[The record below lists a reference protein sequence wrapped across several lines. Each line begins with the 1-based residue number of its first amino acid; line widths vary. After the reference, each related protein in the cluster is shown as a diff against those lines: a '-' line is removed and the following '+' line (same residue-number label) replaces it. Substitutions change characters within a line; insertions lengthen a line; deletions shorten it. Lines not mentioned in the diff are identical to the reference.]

1 MLQEAPSLPKIVM
14 LIIFFLSIYTSEQ
27 SEFQA
32 EEKVELAMSFLIMC
46 LWVCRESTLGHNTG
60 VIVWT
65 PDVP

>member
-1 MLQEAPSLPKIVM
+1 MLQEAPSLLKIVKL
-14 LIIFFLSIYTSEQ
+14 LIFLSIYTSEQ
-27 SEFQA
+27 SEVQT

-46 LWVCRESTLGHNTG
+46 LWVCWESTLGHNTG

>member
-1 MLQEAPSLPKIVM
+1 MLQEAPRSLRLKCSS
-14 LIIFFLSIYTSEQ
+14 FFLSVYTSEQ

-46 LWVCRESTLGHNTG
+46 LWVCQESTLGRNTG